1 MALVHIVLLQFGLIL
16 APAVVAF
23 ASRRRASRMAEALD
37 SASQSLCQS
46 QADLD
51 RAHIQFI
58 ETMAQALD
66 ARDPYTAGHGN
77 RVGAYAYAVAQEMGL
92 PEGQAE
98 TIRIAGQLHDIG
110 KIGISDIILQKPGKL
125 TPEEWGLIKLHPQI
139 GRKILEKV
147 GRFEKLLAPV
157 ELHHENH
164 DGTGYPYG
172 LAGDRIPVEARILH
186 VVDCF
191 DGMRTNRAY
200 RMALPLE
207 AAICELEVNSGSQ
220 FDPETVAVFLRMLG
234 EGRQEGILL
243 DAGLTWITTGLTM
256 EPLAAFVRA

>member
-1 MALVHIVLLQFGLIL
+1 MALVHIVLLQCGLIL
-16 APAVVAF
+16 VAAVFVF
-23 ASRRRASRMAEALD
+23 ASRRKASSIAQALD
-37 SASQSLCQS
+37 SASQSLSQS
-46 QADLD
+46 QAELD
-51 RAHIQFI
+51 RAHVQFI

-110 KIGISDIILQKPGKL
+110 KIGISDVILQKPGKL

-139 GRKILEKV
+139 GRKILERV
-147 GRFEKLLAPV
+147 GRFEKLLEPV

-172 LAGDRIPVEARILH
+172 LAGDRIPIEARILH

-191 DGMRTNRAY
+191 DAMRTNRAY
-200 RMALPLE
+200 RTALPLE
-207 AAICELEVNSGSQ
+207 AAIRELEVNSGTQ
-220 FDPETVAVFLRMLG
+220 FDPETVGVFLRILAQ
-234 EGRQEGILL
+234 GRQEGLL
-243 DAGLTWITTGLTM
+243 LASGWMAADLTA